1 MTDSTEP
8 PQIGFIEPLRV
19 GPETLAAGAPDG
31 PLTGVTVAVKDIV
44 DVAGV
49 TTGIG
54 NPDWLATHEPAER
67 HAAAVQLLLD
77 NGATVIGKAH
87 TDEFA
92 WSLSGTNHHYGTPRN
107 PAAPGRVPGGSSSGS
122 ASAVALGVADI
133 AIGTDTAGSIR
144 VPSSYC
150 GLYGIRP
157 SHGRVPVKGI
167 HPLAWSF
174 DTCGLIAGDGELLQR
189 AARVL
194 LQSSS
199 HSATA
204 GPAKPLQSLV
214 LATDLVDQA
223 DPAVAAAVRDGA
235 AQLADTLG
243 IRLTQTSFGADRIPE
258 WLQAFRARQMVE
270 AWQANGRWITAHQPR
285 LGPGVAG
292 RFATARTTLPSAAV
306 PATTAGIQV
315 RRALEQA
322 LPRDAAL
329 VLPSSASVAP
339 PPDLDQTANEDLRIR
354 TIGLTCL
361 AGLAGAPAV
370 SLPLRQADGLPVGV
384 CLLGRVGEDERL
396 LAAAAQ
402 PER

>member
-1 MTDSTEP
+1 MT
-8 PQIGFIEPLRV
+8 GFIEPLRI
-19 GPETLAAGAPDG
+19 GPETLAKGAPDG
-31 PLTGVTVAVKDIV
+31 PLTGVTLAVKDIV
-44 DVAGV
+44 DVAGT
-49 TTGIG
+49 TTGVG
-54 NPDWLATHEPAER
+54 NPDWLATHPPAER

-77 NGATVIGKAH
+77 AGATVIGKSH

-122 ASAVALGVADI
+122 ASAVALGIAEL

-144 VPSSYC
+144 VPASYC

-174 DTCGLIAGDGELLQR
+174 DTCGLLAADGELLQR

-194 LQSSS
+194 LESGS
-199 HSATA
+199 HRATA

-214 LATDLVDQA
+214 LATDLVERA
-223 DPAVAAAVRDGA
+223 DPAVAATVRDGA
-235 AQLADTLG
+235 ARLADELG
-243 IRLTQTSFGADRIPE
+243 IALTQASFGADRIPA

-270 AWQANGRWITAHQPR
+270 AWQANGAWLTANHPR
-285 LGPGVAG
+285 LGPGVGG
-292 RFATARTTLPSAAV
+292 RFAAARVTIATAAI

-315 RRALEQA
+315 RRALERA
-322 LPRDAAL
+322 LPRNAAL
-329 VLPSSASVAP
+329 VLPSSATVAP
-339 PPDLDQTANEDLRIR
+339 APDLDSAAGEDLRTQ

-370 SLPLRQADGLPVGV
+370 SLPLGRADGLPVGV

-396 LAAAAQ
+396 LAAAAAC
-402 PER
+402 PR

>member
-1 MTDSTEP
+1 MT
-8 PQIGFIEPLRV
+8 GFIEPLRI
-19 GPETLAAGAPDG
+19 GPETLAKGAPDG
-31 PLTGVTVAVKDIV
+31 PLTGVTLAVKDIV
-44 DVAGV
+44 DVAGT
-49 TTGIG
+49 TTGVG
-54 NPDWLATHEPAER
+54 NPDWLATHAPAER

-77 NGATVIGKAH
+77 AGATVIGKSH

-122 ASAVALGVADI
+122 ASAVALGIAEL

-144 VPSSYC
+144 VPASYC

-174 DTCGLIAGDGELLQR
+174 DTCGLLAADGELLQR

-194 LQSSS
+194 LESGS
-199 HSATA
+199 HRATA

-214 LATDLVDQA
+214 LATDLVERA
-223 DPAVAAAVRDGA
+223 DPAVAATVRDGA
-235 AQLADTLG
+235 ARLADELG
-243 IRLTQTSFGADRIPE
+243 IALTQASFGADRIPA

-270 AWQANGRWITAHQPR
+270 AWQANGAWLTANHPR
-285 LGPGVAG
+285 LGPGVGG
-292 RFATARTTLPSAAV
+292 RFAAARVTIATAAI

-315 RRALEQA
+315 RRALERA
-322 LPRDAAL
+322 LPRNAAL
-329 VLPSSASVAP
+329 VLPSSATVAP
-339 PPDLDQTANEDLRIR
+339 APDLDPAAGEDLRTR

-370 SLPLRQADGLPVGV
+370 SLPLGRADGLPVGV

-396 LAAAAQ
+396 LAAAAAG
-402 PER
+402 PR